1 MAAYKVTDWSSSED
15 SYAVVL
21 AEIEVKLETL
31 DSTTNVIRLLEL
43 KALPNDKFVG
53 VMVYDIA

>member
-1 MAAYKVTDWSSSED
+1 MATYKVTDWSSSED

-43 KALPNDKFVG
+43 KALPDATFVG